1 MCRRC
6 GASAGGRPIKT
17 PFGAVYSTNITPDPE
32 TGIGKWTEAE
42 FFRAVRQGV
51 RNNGAH
57 LYPAFPYTTYTRMT
71 DEDVRA
77 LKTYLFSVKPV
88 KQANK
93 PPEMGAPFR
102 WRFTL
107 KGWKLLFFKKGRF
120 QPNPAHSTQLNRGAY
135 LVQAVTNCAECHTP
149 RNAMGGRKRSLSMAG
164 TPDGPEGEL
173 APNITPDGATGVGSW
188 SVDDMAEF
196 LKTGD
201 KPDFD
206 NVQGLMLDAI
216 DHGYKHLTDADAKA
230 IAVYLRTLK
239 LIKNKV
245 ERKKKRK

>member
-1 MCRRC
+1 M
-6 GASAGGRPIKT
+6 
-17 PFGAVYSTNITPDPE
+17 YSTNITPDPE
-32 TGIGKWTEAE
+32 TGIGKWTEAD

-51 RNNGAH
+51 RNDGAH
-57 LYPAFPYTTYTRMT
+57 LFPTFPYTTYTRMT

-77 LKTYLFSVKPV
+77 LKAYLFSVKPV
-88 KQANK
+88 RKANK
-93 PPEMGAPFR
+93 PPDMSAPFR

-107 KGWKLLFFKKGRF
+107 KGWKLLYFKEGRF

-135 LVQAVTNCAECHTP
+135 LVQAVTHCAECHTP
-149 RNAMGGRKRSLSMAG
+149 RNVMDGRNRSLSMAG

-173 APNITPDGATGVGSW
+173 APNITPDGSTGVGSW

-206 NVQGLMLDAI
+206 NVQGLMLGAI

-239 LIKNKV
+239 PIKNKV